1 MKSKTKQKLKWAP
14 SVLIAFIIA
23 AGSVMKL
30 AAMPQLVAL
39 YAKIGFLP
47 YLQIL
52 GITELV
58 LVTLFL
64 RPRSMKIGFLLL
76 TGYFGGAMAVEMSN
90 GTPFIFPGTILTL
103 VWIAAYLRDASL
115 FSNTKNQK
123 PILQQ
128 I

>member
-1 MKSKTKQKLKWAP
+1 M
-14 SVLIAFIIA
+14 
-23 AGSVMKL
+23 GSVMKL
-30 AAMPQLVAL
+30 VAMPQLVEL
-39 YAKIGFLP
+39 YAKIGLLP

-58 LVTLFL
+58 LITLFL
-64 RPRSMKIGFLLL
+64 WPRSMKIGFLLP

-123 PILQQ
+123 LTLQQ